1 VQAGVKLALVTAL
14 LALAAA
20 GSAAAAQSPLV
31 GKGKALYGQYC
42 AVCHGGNGDG
52 IRKPRA
58 AGYGPSRE
66 TRPERG
72 AGPSL
77 HDSGAEAAD
86 FYLTTGYMPL
96 PRLGVQPKR
105 RKRLLLGDAQI
116 RALTAYVASL
126 GKGPPIPHPDP
137 ARGSVAVGMQL
148 FTQHCAGCHQI
159 VAQGG
164 YVTGAIAPPLGEA
177 SARQIA
183 EAVRIGPW
191 IMPAFSEK
199 LISNRQLDSL
209 VAYVQYARNPDDRGG
224 WAIGRIGPVPEGI
237 VSWFVAGFALV
248 ATCMVI
254 GRRARRS

>member
-1 VQAGVKLALVTAL
+1 VQAGVRLVLATAV

-20 GSAAAAQSPLV
+20 GSAGAAQSPLV
-31 GKGKALYGQYC
+31 GKGKGLYGQYC
-42 AVCHGGNGDG
+42 AVCHGANGDG
-52 IRKPRA
+52 IRRPRA
-58 AGYGPSRE
+58 AGYGPARDSK
-66 TRPERG
+66 PELG

-77 HDSGAEAAD
+77 QDSGAEAAD

-105 RKRLLLGDAQI
+105 RDRLLLGPDQI
-116 RALTAYVASL
+116 QALTAYVASL
-126 GKGPPIPHPDP
+126 GNGPPIPQPQP
-137 ARGSVAVGMQL
+137 QRGSVASGQQL

-164 YVTGAIAPPLGEA
+164 YVTGAIAPPLGQA

-191 IMPAFSEK
+191 VMPAFSTK
-199 LISNRQLDSL
+199 VLSDRQLDSI

-224 WAIGRIGPVPEGI
+224 WAIGHIGPVPEGI
-237 VSWFVAGFALV
+237 VSWFIAGVALV

-254 GRRARRS
+254 GRKARRT